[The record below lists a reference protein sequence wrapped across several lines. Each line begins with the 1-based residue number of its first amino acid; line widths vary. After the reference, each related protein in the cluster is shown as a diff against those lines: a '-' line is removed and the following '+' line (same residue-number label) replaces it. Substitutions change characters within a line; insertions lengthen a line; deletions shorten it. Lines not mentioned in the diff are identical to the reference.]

1 MSKFDT
7 LTEVDWSLR
16 RVKELHQDALLKLQQ
31 AMSQDDRSME
41 GYLHVLA
48 KMRNTMPERLARAR
62 TSSPCSTR
70 TQQPR
75 QRP

>member
-41 GYLHVLA
+41 GYLRGKETGLDVALVHLEA
-48 KMRNTMPERLARAR
+48 LYEKIR
-62 TSSPCSTR
+62 TEA
-70 TQQPR
+70 
-75 QRP
+75 

>member
-7 LTEVDWSLR
+7 LSEVDWSLR

-41 GYLHVLA
+41 GYLRGKETGLDVALVHLEA
-48 KMRNTMPERLARAR
+48 LYEKIR
-62 TSSPCSTR
+62 TEA
-70 TQQPR
+70 
-75 QRP
+75 